1 MPATGSSIGS
11 TSCATRWAAHE
22 RNATIKQTAALD
34 RQRCGDVSIHIEQ
47 APGLSKEPT
56 EDLVRQL
63 AGYSVYADKVMRD
76 KVSRAEPFQ
85 AQAQAG
91 NVRLLDADWLG
102 SYLDEL
108 CSFPTGAHDD
118 VVDAT
123 SGAFNELAALIDPTG
138 FSMSYDSRKKR

>member
-1 MPATGSSIGS
+1 MQPSSQKPS
-11 TSCATRWAAHE
+11 RL
-22 RNATIKQTAALD
+22 ATIKQRAALD
-34 RQRCGDVSIHIEQ
+34 AQQYGAVKTYIEQ

-63 AGYSVYADKVMRD
+63 AGYAVYADKVMRD

-102 SYLDEL
+102 SFLDEL

-123 SGAFNELAALIDPTG
+123 SGAFNELAALVDPTG
-138 FSMSYDSRKKR
+138 FSMSYDQRKRR